1 MWVFIP
7 LKDFV
12 QAKQRLSGFL
22 SPSERRC
29 LFQAMVEDVL
39 DGLTQV
45 KSLERIILLS
55 DDPAAALLAEH
66 YQIDCWSERA
76 LAAPGLNSVINAAV
90 QSVVGQVS
98 TVMVVHGDL
107 PLASVDEWDQV
118 LAVHKQG
125 QGDGARVTLVTDRH
139 CDGSNVI
146 ISSPPGCLTFDYGR
160 ESCHRHRMQAANN
173 GVPIEIL
180 ERQGLS
186 RDIDDGND
194 LAQLLGRDWGSRAP
208 KTLRYLRENGL
219 DQRIK
224 ALTAGEANS
233 AFIKTDV
240 VKDS

>member
-39 DGLTQV
+39 DGLTKV
-45 KSLERIILLS
+45 ESLERIILLS
-55 DDPAAALLAEH
+55 DDPAAGLLAEH

-76 LAAPGLNSVINAAV
+76 LAPPGLNSVINAAM

-98 TVMVVHGDL
+98 TAMVVHGDL
-107 PLASVDEWDQV
+107 PLATVDEWNQV
-118 LAVHKQG
+118 LASHRQS
-125 QGDGARVTLVTDRH
+125 DAARITLVTDRH

-146 ISSPPGCLTFDYGR
+146 IASPPGCLTFDYGR
-160 ESCHRHRMQAANN
+160 ESCHRHRLQALDK
-173 GVPIEIL
+173 GISLEIL

-186 RDIDDGND
+186 RDIDDGDD
-194 LAQLLGRDWGSRAP
+194 LAELLSRDWGSRAS
-208 KTLRYLRENGL
+208 KTLNYLRENGL

-240 VKDS
+240 VRDS